1 MASVT
6 EESAIKA
13 VVYSAPRDFD
23 IVDVPTPDPGPGEV
37 RVRIELAGVC
47 STDLHIHDG
56 TSPATFPLTPG
67 HEMVGIVESM
77 GPDVTGVALGKRVVV
92 NGTAACGACA
102 FCTEGKPLQCAAL
115 SALGVTGPG
124 GFAEAVLTPASRCVN
139 VGDLD
144 PGIAVFAEPAAC
156 AIHGMEV
163 LRPRPGSTALVLGSG
178 PNGLLLAQL
187 LMHDG
192 AARVTVAAP
201 SRFKLEIARQLGID
215 EVIQISREPAKAFDL
230 LHDVRPEGFDNV
242 VVATA
247 VPGVFEI
254 ATPLTRDGGTVLWYG
269 ITTGDDRV
277 AVRPYD
283 VYRREITIKGS
294 FAQVTSF
301 RQAVLALQHGRIF
314 TEGLITHAFALD
326 DYGRAL
332 GAVRRERSCLKAVI
346 DPNLKAAR
354 SREPADRFS

>member
-1 MASVT
+1 M
-6 EESAIKA
+6 KA

-23 IVDVPTPDPGPGEV
+23 VVEVPTPEPCAGEV

-47 STDLHIHDG
+47 GTDLQIHDG
-56 TSPATFPLTPG
+56 TSSATFPLTPG

-77 GPDVTGVALGKRVVV
+77 GPNVTGLALGKRVVV
-92 NGTAACGACA
+92 NGSAACGACA
-102 FCTEGKPLQCAAL
+102 FCSEGRPLQCTAL

-124 GFAEAVLTPASRCVN
+124 GFAESVLTPASRCVN

-144 PGIAVFAEPAAC
+144 PEIAVFAEPAAC
-156 AIHGMEV
+156 ATHGMEV
-163 LRPRPGSTALVLGSG
+163 LQPRPGSTALVLGSG

-201 SRFKLEIARQLGID
+201 THFKLEIARQLGID
-215 EVIQISREPAKAFDL
+215 EVIQIPREPADAFAL
-230 LHDVRPEGFDNV
+230 LHEVRPEGFDNV

-269 ITTGDDRV
+269 ITTPDDRV
-277 AVRPYD
+277 AMSPYD
-283 VYRREITIKGS
+283 VYRREIAIKGS
-294 FAQVTSF
+294 FGQVTSF
-301 RQAVLALQHGRIF
+301 RQAVLALQRGRIF
-314 TEGLITHAFALD
+314 TEGLITHIFALD

-332 GAVRRERSCLKAVI
+332 GAVRRDRSCLKAVI
-346 DPNLKAAR
+346 DPRLRAAR
-354 SREPADRFS
+354 VKASSGRLS